1 MQLVWKSK
9 EEEKVEEVM
18 TREGK
23 IGNSLCILSH
33 AVVLTRRYTTV
44 VLTMLYYCAYWH

>member
-18 TREGK
+18 THEGK
-23 IGNSLCILSH
+23 IGNSLCILST
-33 AVVLTRRYTTV
+33 ATV
-44 VLTMLYYCAYWH
+44 VLTTNTLLYSR